1 MGIKEF
7 YKSVVKIYSQSID
20 IDWEYPFKFSNA
32 SESSGSGFFIDKKGY
47 LLTCSHVVQ
56 SAKKIFIEVQDE
68 GNQKYEVKVVGF
80 CPDMDIAILKT
91 VSYKPKSIL
100 KLGHSNKVNVG
111 DQVSAVGFPMG
122 LDNLKITS
130 GVLSGRQSGK
140 LQIDVPI
147 SGGNSGGPLVYKNKV
162 IGLCASSLVGLKAQN
177 INFAVPIELYYIIK
191 DQLLKN
197 TYVRSS
203 YLGIIYNYSTCDLLS
218 LVTNTNGKY
227 KSGVFIIECFENSP
241 MYNAGIRKNT
251 ILTTINGMN
260 IDNKGQLLD
269 KKINQILT
277 LSEYQDYI
285 KIGTSVNIEYIKDL
299 KKHSKVFKYIPFYY
313 TIRQK
318 FPLYERVDF
327 EIIEGLVFM
336 DLCLNH
342 LNIYPTI
349 SLRFQKYSN
358 RMKNKVIISGILPGS
373 YFSINNL
380 IQGGMLIKNIND
392 IEVNTIDELR
402 KVLKKP
408 IISSGNKYIKIETE
422 VGVITAMNLKNL
434 KKNTE
439 NFKNVYKFKKIN
451 NTINNIA

>member
-68 GNQKYEVKVVGF
+68 GNQKYEVKVVGL

-241 MYNAGIRKNT
+241 MYNAGVRKNT

-402 KVLKKP
+402 KVFKKP
-408 IISSGNKYIKIETE
+408 IISNGNKYIKIETE

-439 NFKNVYKFKKIN
+439 NFKNVYKFKNIN
-451 NTINNIA
+451 NTINNIV

>member
-1 MGIKEF
+1 MGLKEF

-20 IDWEYPFKFSNA
+20 IDWQFPFKFSDA
-32 SESSGSGFFIDKKGY
+32 AETSGSGFFIHKKGY

-80 CPDMDIAILKT
+80 CPDMDIALLKT

-111 DQVSAVGFPMG
+111 DTISAVGFPLG

-140 LQIDVPI
+140 LQMDVPI

-162 IGLCASSLVGLKAQN
+162 IGICASSLVGLKAQN
-177 INFAVPIELYYIIK
+177 INFAIPIELFHIIK
-191 DQLLKN
+191 DQLLNIK
-197 TYVRSS
+197 YVRSS

-218 LVTNTNGKY
+218 LVTNTIDKC
-227 KSGVFIIECFENSP
+227 KSGLYIIECFENSP
-241 MYNAGIRKNT
+241 MYKAGIRKNT
-251 ILTTINGMN
+251 ILTKINGKN
-260 IDNKGQLLD
+260 IDNKGQLFD

-277 LSEYQDYI
+277 LAEYQDYI
-285 KIGTSVNIEYIKDL
+285 KIGSKVKVDYIKDL
-299 KKHSKVFKYIPFYY
+299 KKYSNTFIYKPFYY

-318 FPLYERVDF
+318 FPLYEKIDF
-327 EIIEGLVFM
+327 EVMEGLVFM

-342 LNIYPTI
+342 INIYPTI
-349 SLRFQKYSN
+349 ALRFQDFSN

-373 YFSINNL
+373 YFSVNNL
-380 IQGGMLIKNIND
+380 MQSGMLIKKIND
-392 IEVNTIDELR
+392 IEVNTIHELR
-402 KVLKKP
+402 KALKKP
-408 IISSGNKYIKIETE
+408 IISMGNKYVKIETE
-422 VGVITAMNLKNL
+422 IGVITAMNLKNL
-434 KKNTE
+434 LKNT
-439 NFKNVYKFKKIN
+439 KNLKKVYKFKNRN
-451 NTINNIA
+451 NTIVNI